1 MLAPE
6 ASTAATRG
14 WRSSPP
20 SPQARR
26 PASPWCAQGG
36 RSRGHGV
43 LKVDDSMSTDIH
55 LLTGDVEQHMGVVLS
70 ILDLT
75 KTTVCNMQLTV
86 LLFALDA
93 FSIRIKPEGC
103 LGISRICTYVFLE
116 GKVGYGVLLS
126 VFFFCSLISAACIL
140 LYANI
145 CSFCCLSYVAGIK
158 S

>member
-6 ASTAATRG
+6 ASTAAARG

-126 VFFFCSLISAACIL
+126 VFFFVL
-140 LYANI
+140 
-145 CSFCCLSYVAGIK
+145 
-158 S
+158 